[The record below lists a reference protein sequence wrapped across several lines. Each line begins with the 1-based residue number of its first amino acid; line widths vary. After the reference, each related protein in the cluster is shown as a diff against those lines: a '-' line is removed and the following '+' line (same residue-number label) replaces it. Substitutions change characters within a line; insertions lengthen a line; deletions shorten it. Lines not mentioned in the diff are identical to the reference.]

1 MENNDGIDEKVI
13 AEHFREIIEKGLK
26 LDMSDE
32 NLKDSPERFAKSYKE
47 IFGGLSDSKKDLEEI
62 FKKCFPTS
70 YNGIVLEKDISVF
83 SMCPHHFLPIRY
95 EVSVGYIPDG
105 CALGLSKLARVVESL
120 SKRPCL
126 QETFTERIV
135 EEIDKHIKPQG
146 VIVVVRGAHY
156 CMQMR
161 GVKQK
166 DVWTTTSAAR
176 GVFLD
181 KKEMELKFYNLL
193 DRS

>member
-1 MENNDGIDEKVI
+1 MENDIDEKVI
-13 AEHFREIIEKGLK
+13 AEHFKAIIEKGLK
-26 LDMSDE
+26 LDLNDP

-47 IFGGLSDSKKDLEEI
+47 IFGGLSSSKDDLKEI
-62 FKKCFPTS
+62 FKKCFPTT
-70 YNGIVLEKDISVF
+70 YQGIVLEKDIKVF

-120 SKRPCL
+120 SKMPCL

-135 EEIDKHIKPQG
+135 EEINKHVKPQG

-181 KKEMELKFYNLL
+181 KQEMELKFYNLL
-193 DRS
+193 DRK